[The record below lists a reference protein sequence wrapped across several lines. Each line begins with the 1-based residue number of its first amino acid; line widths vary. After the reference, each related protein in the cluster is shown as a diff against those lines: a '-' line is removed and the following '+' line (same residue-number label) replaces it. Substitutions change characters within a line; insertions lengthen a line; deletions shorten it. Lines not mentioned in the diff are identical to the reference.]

1 MAAKDWARGRRG
13 NQTPGSRLRDWQGLR
28 CVALGCLSGVPV
40 PQVTLL
46 PRKTPSSLALLVAL
60 IVAIA
65 PRRADEDVAVSQL
78 PRPVLKAAEAVTLPG
93 TF

>member
-1 MAAKDWARGRRG
+1 ML
-13 NQTPGSRLRDWQGLR
+13 RLRMLVTSTG
-28 CVALGCLSGVPV
+28 

-46 PRKTPSSLALLVAL
+46 PMKTPSSLALLATL

-65 PRRADEDVAVSQL
+65 PCRADEDVAASQL
-78 PRPVLKAAEAVTLPG
+78 PRPVLKAVEALTLPG